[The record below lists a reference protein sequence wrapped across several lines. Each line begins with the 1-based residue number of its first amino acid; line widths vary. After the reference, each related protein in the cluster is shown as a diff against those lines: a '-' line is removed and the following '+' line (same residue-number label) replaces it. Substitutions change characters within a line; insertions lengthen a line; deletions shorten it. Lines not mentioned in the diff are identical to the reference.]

1 MQNYDISRQVCQCD
15 TAWCIMQSFSL
26 DRRVLQPPTYVT
38 AKQIQISIATN
49 TGPWR
54 KNLPSSRPLLTRP
67 MTEMASH
74 APYSHWPHYACNSSK
89 KLVSSASFRL
99 TNILALCTEMLV
111 SFFDIHTTLDEDAP
125 RVLCNTISM
134 RMFSSSPEQFRCD
147 VPTLFVVPFR
157 NVVEQT
163 NPPHP

>member
-1 MQNYDISRQVCQCD
+1 MAQE
-15 TAWCIMQSFSL
+15 L
-26 DRRVLQPPTYVT
+26 
-38 AKQIQISIATN
+38 AKLA
-49 TGPWR
+49 
-54 KNLPSSRPLLTRP
+54 SSADASK
-67 MTEMASH
+67 TEMASH
-74 APYSHWPHYACNSSK
+74 AHWPHYACNLPK
-89 KLVSSASFRL
+89 KLVSSASSHL

-111 SFFDIHTTLDEDAP
+111 LFCDLHTTLDEDAT

-134 RMFSSSPEQFRCD
+134 RMFSISPEQFRCD